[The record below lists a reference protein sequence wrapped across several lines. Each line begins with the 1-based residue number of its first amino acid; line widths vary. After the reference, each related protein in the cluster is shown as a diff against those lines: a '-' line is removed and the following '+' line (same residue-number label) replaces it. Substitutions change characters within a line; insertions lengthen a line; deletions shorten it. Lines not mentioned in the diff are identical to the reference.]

1 MRRKDEIGRE
11 ELRIVRRLA
20 LDTIPPERK
29 WVIDAF
35 VKSKEI
41 ELQAAEIK
49 PFTEYLSDT
58 GLARKLQ
65 DMYAIN
71 ILQRFGRVYRLS
83 ERFKR
88 LMVRAGLLDS

>member
-1 MRRKDEIGRE
+1 M
-11 ELRIVRRLA
+11 RRLA

-49 PFTEYLSDT
+49 PFTEYRSDT
-58 GLARKLQ
+58 GLARTLQ